1 MMKKLMLMAVCVA
14 MIAGSAMAIVVPEG
28 DFETPTIGDNTWEYV
43 EDMGGA
49 WTATYYSGS
58 PWVGNNY
65 SYSGW
70 YPGMGH
76 TGAQWVDLN
85 AGYIHQQL
93 ADTFVA
99 GTTYELSVW
108 LTASYE
114 DQGVYL
120 FFLDGADAATF
131 GETTIL
137 HGYYDGFFDVA
148 VEPSLQDWTQYTF
161 EYTATAADD
170 GNPIGIGIYGRK
182 ETYADDV
189 AVTIVPEPATIA
201 LLSLGTLALRRRKKA

>member
-1 MMKKLMLMAVCVA
+1 MKKLMLMAVCVA
-14 MIAGSAMAIVVPEG
+14 MMAGSAMAIVVPEG
-28 DFETPTIGDNTWEYV
+28 DFETPTLGDNTWDYV
-43 EDMGGA
+43 SDIGSA
-49 WTATYYSGS
+49 WTATYYGGS

-93 ADTFVA
+93 ADTYVE

-108 LTASYE
+108 LTATAE
-114 DQGVYL
+114 DQGAYL
-120 FFLDGADAATF
+120 YFLTGANEASFELTSTLDY
-131 GETTIL
+131 
-137 HGYYDGFFDVA
+137 GYTDVA
-148 VEPSLQDWTQYTF
+148 VEASLLDWTQYTF

-170 GNPIGIGIYGRK
+170 GNLIGIGIYGRSQ
-182 ETYADDV
+182 TYGDDV

-201 LLSLGTLALRRRKKA
+201 LLSIGVLALRRRKKA